1 MSVGMTTDMSDSVNL
16 GAAGELD
23 TICRASPPRQVA
35 TCHDM
40 RMGHHGAPWG
50 HLTRSDP
57 CQIAPV
63 QRRTCSSFIPK
74 ARPLGDSSAGKPRK
88 ACDGPCKTPRSRS
101 TPVTVCHCNF
111 TADNGKVNAEP
122 FCSLHWDGILARR
135 RSKSSKNNSFGIETT
150 RFGGS
155 ESLQTH
161 LPCTR
166 KDGCAAVLSSNSS
179 SRCLLT
185 LYMFRYVQILL
196 L

>member
-1 MSVGMTTDMSDSVNL
+1 MTTDMSDSVNL

-135 RSKSSKNNSFGIETT
+135 RSKSSKNKTLLELKPQDLGVQNPCRRTSHALEKTGVQ
-150 RFGGS
+150 RS
-155 ESLQTH
+155 CHQT
-161 LPCTR
+161 
-166 KDGCAAVLSSNSS
+166 
-179 SRCLLT
+179 LLRDV
-185 LYMFRYVQILL
+185 Y
-196 L
+196 